1 MIAAIYMKQLQWMKK
16 EKDEFMKFKY
26 TIVKKVSNLSE
37 WVVYANT

>member
-1 MIAAIYMKQLQWMKK
+1 MIAAIYVKLLQWMKK

-26 TIVKKVSNLSE
+26 TIVSTLSE